1 MLEILGLFSLCT
13 FVLSILAVPWII
25 GRLPVDYF
33 VSNWQRSTQQPRQH
47 LGMGLLRLVLRNIV
61 GVLLLLAGFVMLFLP
76 GQGILT
82 MIIGLCLI
90 DFPGKRQLLQ
100 GIVSR
105 VTVQQGLNWVR
116 RKKGKAAF
124 EFF

>member
-13 FVLSILAVPWII
+13 FVVSLLAVPWII
-25 GRLPVDYF
+25 GRLPADYF
-33 VSNWQRSTQQPRQH
+33 VSHVQHSTQRPRQY

-61 GVLLLLAGFVMLFLP
+61 GALLLLAGVAMLFLP

-82 MIIGLCLI
+82 IIIGLCLI
-90 DFPGKRQLLQ
+90 DFPGKRRLLQ

-105 VTVQQGLNWVR
+105 VTMSTGIELGETEKREGCV
-116 RKKGKAAF
+116 
-124 EFF
+124 